1 MIRPPIHRSLAVL
14 HQEILPAF
22 QSDLFPIGLGRR
34 RVALF
39 RISDCN
45 IFLTMS
51 SWHLLRLT
59 SLIKF
64 AHVEVNNLDIRVSGS
79 SRLIFDLLLW
89 FKLGKFIK
97 YKQNYTGIMQ
107 CHFDYVCLELLEHL
121 AVSDVFPLVLH
132 FNSSPNMRIPRLY
145 FLCVS
150 WWRCQASQL
159 WWCGLHFQRQLQW
172 FPAVTRAKL
181 WHQPLS
187 HLRVQR
193 RK

>member
-1 MIRPPIHRSLAVL
+1 MMMRPPVHHSLTVF
-14 HQEILPAF
+14 HQEIFPAF

-39 RISDCN
+39 RIFDCN

-59 SLIKF
+59 SLMKF

-79 SRLIFDLLLW
+79 SRLIFRKVRFDCYFACTW
-89 FKLGKFIK
+89 FKLVYKYNYFAVNVKFWRRSS
-97 YKQNYTGIMQ
+97 YMR
-107 CHFDYVCLELLEHL
+107 V
-121 AVSDVFPLVLH
+121 PRLH
-132 FNSSPNMRIPRLY
+132 FLCFLMTMSSISALMVRFAFSTAAPMIS
-145 FLCVS
+145 CCHS
-150 WWRCQASQL
+150 K
-159 WWCGLHFQRQLQW
+159 
-172 FPAVTRAKL
+172 AKL

>member
-1 MIRPPIHRSLAVL
+1 MNIFLNEYFGFCFEWIFFWMNILDFVLNWIIFRPNSMKKWIFKTYRTGLATSKPPWLWWSMIRPPVHHSLAVL
-14 HQEILPAF
+14 HQEIFPAF

-79 SRLIFDLLLW
+79 SRLIFRKVRFDCYFACTW
-89 FKLGKFIK
+89 FKLGKFRKFTSTI
-97 YKQNYTGIMQ
+97 T
-107 CHFDYVCLELLEHL
+107 
-121 AVSDVFPLVLH
+121 
-132 FNSSPNMRIPRLY
+132 
-145 FLCVS
+145 
-150 WWRCQASQL
+150 
-159 WWCGLHFQRQLQW
+159 LQ
-172 FPAVTRAKL
+172 
-181 WHQPLS
+181 
-187 HLRVQR
+187 
-193 RK
+193 